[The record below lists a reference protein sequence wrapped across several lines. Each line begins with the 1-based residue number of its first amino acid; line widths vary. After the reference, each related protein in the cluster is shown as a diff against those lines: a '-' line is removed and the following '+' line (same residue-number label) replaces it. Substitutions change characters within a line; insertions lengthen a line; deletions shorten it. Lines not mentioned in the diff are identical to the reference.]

1 MSDETTPGL
10 RRPRTIVY
18 VDGFNLYY
26 GALKRS
32 DCKWLDLTAFARR
45 LLPKNDVV
53 AVKYFTARI
62 AARPNDMEGPAR
74 QDTYLRAL
82 ATLPEVR
89 VYLGHFLSSVVRL
102 PLANDDGTVRLAAGR
117 PQMALVRKEEEKG
130 SDVHLATQ
138 LVRDAHLREFEVAV
152 VVTNDSDLAPPIEL
166 VTNELGLVVGVANP
180 HAENPK
186 SRQSRRLLRAARFMK
201 PVRRGAL
208 RGCQLPPTIRDARG
222 EFSRPA
228 SWG

>member
-1 MSDETTPGL
+1 M
-10 RRPRTIVY
+10 
-18 VDGFNLYY
+18 
-26 GALKRS
+26 
-32 DCKWLDLTAFARR
+32 
-45 LLPKNDVV
+45 
-53 AVKYFTARI
+53 
-62 AARPNDMEGPAR
+62 
-74 QDTYLRAL
+74 
-82 ATLPEVR
+82 
-89 VYLGHFLSSVVRL
+89 RL

-138 LVRDAHLREFEVAV
+138 LVHDAHLREFEVAV